1 MAVSPVHAP
10 RHRRIRPT
18 RSRRGHAIAAA
29 LTTTVLA
36 GAAGSAAADTDTTVV
51 TKPTV
56 VLVHGAF
63 ADASSW
69 NAVVERLQHDGFSV
83 VAPANPLRGL
93 AGDSAYIA
101 DFLKS
106 IQGPIVLVGHSYGG
120 AVISTAAAGNA
131 QVKSLVFVNAFM
143 PDKGEALGA
152 LGDRFPG
159 SELAAALKP
168 VPFRNADGTSGTDL
182 YLRAAKFHQA
192 FAADLPAA
200 VAAVM
205 AATQRPIVASAF
217 MDKAAEAAWKTIPSW
232 ALVSTRDKAIPPALE
247 RFEAQRAHAQTVEV
261 DASHVA
267 LVSHPDAVTD
277 LIRQAATD
285 GGSYAQP
292 ALAGTGLN
300 TLVLAG
306 LGVLAGGTVLMGF
319 GLSGAARKR
328 REPGREPGRDPGR

>member
-1 MAVSPVHAP
+1 MTGSPVLAP

-18 RSRRGHAIAAA
+18 RTRHGHAIATA
-29 LTTTVLA
+29 LTATVLA
-36 GAAGSAAADTDTTVV
+36 AAAGSAAADTSTTVV

-69 NAVVERLQHDGFSV
+69 NAVAERLQRDGYSV

-101 DFLKS
+101 SFLKS

-120 AVISTAAAGNA
+120 AVISTAAAGNS

-152 LGDRFPG
+152 LGDKFPG

-168 VPFRNADGTSGTDL
+168 VPFRNADGANGTDL
-182 YLRAAKFHQA
+182 YLQAAKFHQA

-200 VAAVM
+200 MSALM
-205 AATQRPIVASAF
+205 AATQRPISASAF
-217 MDKAAEAAWKTIPSW
+217 MDKAVEAAWKTIPSW

-247 RFEAQRAHAQTVEV
+247 RFEAKRAHAHTVEI

-267 LVSHPDAVTD
+267 LLSHPDAVTD
-277 LIRQAATD
+277 LIRRAAVG
-285 GGSYAQP
+285 GGSSAQP
-292 ALAGTGLN
+292 ALAATGRNALA
-300 TLVLAG
+300 LAG
-306 LGVLAGGTVLMGF
+306 LGALAGVTVLTGY
-319 GLSGAARKR
+319 GLVGAARKR
-328 REPGREPGRDPGR
+328 REPRR

>member
-1 MAVSPVHAP
+1 MAVSPVPAP

-18 RSRRGHAIAAA
+18 RSRREHAIAAA
-29 LTTTVLA
+29 LTATVLAGAA
-36 GAAGSAAADTDTTVV
+36 GAAGSAAADTGTTVV

-69 NAVVERLQHDGFSV
+69 NAVVERLQRDGYSV

-101 DFLKS
+101 GFLKS
-106 IQGPIVLVGHSYGG
+106 IKGPIVLVGHSYGG
-120 AVISTAAAGNA
+120 AVISTAAAGNS

-143 PDKGEALGA
+143 PDKGETLGA

-159 SELAAALKP
+159 SELAGALKP
-168 VPFRNADGTSGTDL
+168 VPFRNADGTNGTDL
-182 YLRAAKFHQA
+182 YLQAAKFHQA
-192 FAADLPAA
+192 FAADLPGAVSA
-200 VAAVM
+200 VVAA
-205 AATQRPIVASAF
+205 AQRPIAASAF

-232 ALVSTRDKAIPPALE
+232 ALVSTRDKAISPALE
-247 RFEAQRAHAQTVEV
+247 RFEARRAHAQTVEV

-292 ALAGTGLN
+292 ALAGTGLS

-306 LGVLAGGTVLMGF
+306 LGVLAGGTVLTGC
-319 GLSGAARKR
+319 GLFGAARKR
-328 REPGREPGRDPGR
+328 REPRR

>member
-1 MAVSPVHAP
+1 M
-10 RHRRIRPT
+10 
-18 RSRRGHAIAAA
+18 
-29 LTTTVLA
+29 
-36 GAAGSAAADTDTTVV
+36 
-51 TKPTV
+51 
-56 VLVHGAF
+56 
-63 ADASSW
+63 
-69 NAVVERLQHDGFSV
+69 
-83 VAPANPLRGL
+83 
-93 AGDSAYIA
+93 
-101 DFLKS
+101 
-106 IQGPIVLVGHSYGG
+106 LVGHSYGG

-232 ALVSTRDKAIPPALE
+232 ALVSTRDKAISPALE

-261 DASHVA
+261 DSSHVA

>member
-1 MAVSPVHAP
+1 MAVSPVLAP
-10 RHRRIRPT
+10 RHRRTRPA
-18 RSRRGHAIAAA
+18 RSRRGRAIAAA
-29 LTTTVLA
+29 LTATVLT

-69 NAVVERLQHDGFSV
+69 NAVVERLQRDGYSV

-101 DFLKS
+101 GFLKS
-106 IQGPIVLVGHSYGG
+106 IKGPIVLVGHSYGG
-120 AVISTAAAGNA
+120 AVISTAAAGNS

-159 SELAAALKP
+159 SELAAALEP
-168 VPFRNADGTSGTDL
+168 VPFRNADGTTGTDL
-182 YLRAAKFHQA
+182 YLQAAKFHQA

-200 VAAVM
+200 VSAVM
-205 AATQRPIVASAF
+205 AAAQRPLVASAF
-217 MDKAAEAAWKTIPSW
+217 MEKAAEAAWKTIPSW
-232 ALVSTRDKAIPPALE
+232 ALVSTRDKAISPALE
-247 RFEAQRAHAQTVEV
+247 RFEARRAHAQTVDV
-261 DASHVA
+261 HASHVA
-267 LVSHPDAVTD
+267 LVSQPDAETD
-277 LIRQAATD
+277 LFRLAGAGG

-306 LGVLAGGTVLMGF
+306 LGVLAGGTVLTGC
-319 GLSGAARKR
+319 GLVGAARKR
-328 REPGREPGRDPGR
+328 REPPR